1 MRIRLLRHTINTT
14 TTMRFG
20 FLNRLR
26 LQTSRL
32 ALFAAPAAATAHWSS
47 SARLDAAAGA
57 AADGTAPA
65 AVDEGGKGNDGGA
78 AGGGVAQHFDYL
90 VIGGGS
96 GGVASAR
103 RAASYGVKVC
113 MYVHLCCGWVGGWHR
128 MERFDRPLCW
138 IIVLRHH

>member
-1 MRIRLLRHTINTT
+1 MRARLLRNSYTT
-14 TTMRFG
+14 TSTAPSTMRFG

-32 ALFAAPAAATAHWSS
+32 ALLAAPAAATAHFSS
-47 SARLDAAAGA
+47 SARLDAAAPGA
-57 AADGTAPA
+57 PADGSTPA
-65 AVDEGGKGNDGGA
+65 DGSKGNDG
-78 AGGGVAQHFDYL
+78 GGGVAQHFDYL

-113 MYVHLCCGWVGGWHR
+113 VCRWVVGSVLMFFCPIQS
-128 MERFDRPLCW
+128 MEW
-138 IIVLRHH
+138 S